1 MRRHGVPS
9 VYLLASWWQAALTR
23 LVGCRGALTWQ
34 ALTWQALTWQVM
46 TRQALTWQVLA
57 RQLLAV

>member
-34 ALTWQALTWQVM
+34 ALTWQVM
-46 TRQALTWQVLA
+46 TRQALTWQVMT